1 MTPDDLTPEEEQVRR
16 LLADA
21 RHSEPIPDDVAARLD
36 EVLTGLQ
43 EHPAPVVRTSS
54 SGADLDAAHRR
65 RRVRSWVLAAAA
77 VVVLGVGFNQVDWNG
92 LSAGD
97 GDSASTDAGAE
108 IAAEAEAPAAAEATD
123 GDRNLRTAVRRLS
136 SERFGEEVELLRAT
150 RATLTSDQAPLAAS
164 QSDGLDVLEDGEAEY
179 SVVCDLGRLGPGRA
193 VPVRYDGE
201 RGWLV
206 FRVPEGD
213 TQVVDL
219 YLCGRDEP
227 TRSVTL
233 PVP

>member
-1 MTPDDLTPEEEQVRR
+1 MTHDDLTPEEEQVRR

-21 RHSEPIPDDVAARLD
+21 RHREPMPEDVAARLD
-36 EVLTGLQ
+36 DVLSGLQ
-43 EHPAPVVRTSS
+43 EHPAPVVRTSP
-54 SGADLDAAHRR
+54 SGADLDAARRR

-77 VVVLGVGFNQVDWNG
+77 VVVLGVGFNQVDWTG
-92 LSAGD
+92 PSG
-97 GDSASTDAGAE
+97 GDSTSSDSVADSAAG
-108 IAAEAEAPAAAEATD
+108 AEAPAESSEE
-123 GDRNLRTAVRRLS
+123 DRDLRTAVRRLS

-150 RATLTSDQAPLAAS
+150 RATLSSDQAPLAAS
-164 QSDGLDVLEDGEAEY
+164 RPDGLDVFQDGKAEY
-179 SVVCDLGRLGPGRA
+179 SVVCDLGRLGLGRA

>member
-1 MTPDDLTPEEEQVRR
+1 MTHDDLTPEEEQVRR

-21 RHSEPIPDDVAARLD
+21 RHSEPMPEDVAARLD
-36 EVLTGLQ
+36 EVLAGLR
-43 EHPAPVVRTSS
+43 EHPAPVVRTAP
-54 SGADLDAAHRR
+54 SGADLDAARRR

-77 VVVLGVGFNQVDWNG
+77 VVVLGVGFNQVDWTG

-97 GDSASTDAGAE
+97 GDSASSDAVPDS
-108 IAAEAEAPAAAEATD
+108 AAGAEAPAESTEE
-123 GDRNLRTAVRRLS
+123 DRDLRTAVRRLS

-150 RATLTSDQAPLAAS
+150 RATLSSDQAPLAAS
-164 QSDGLDVLEDGEAEY
+164 RPDGLDVFQDGEAEY
-179 SVVCDLGRLGPGRA
+179 SVVCDLGRLGLGRA